1 RAPRGRLILMFCRSG
16 RRTTRRT
23 RIAPPKTPFRGGRAL
38 KIAQVAPLYES
49 VPPKLYGGT
58 ERIVS
63 YLTEDLVR
71 RGHDVTL
78 FASGDSETH
87 ARLRSPVAHA
97 LRLDPTIKDQLS
109 HHIMMVEQVAQEA
122 SGFDIVHYH
131 IDYLHYPTTR
141 RT

>member
-1 RAPRGRLILMFCRSG
+1 MAFG
-16 RRTTRRT
+16 
-23 RIAPPKTPFRGGRAL
+23 GGRGVR
-38 KIAQVAPLYES
+38 IAQVAPLYES

-78 FASGDSETH
+78 SASGASQPP
-87 ARLRSPVAHA
+87 ARLRSPCSNA
-97 LRLDPTIKDQLS
+97 LRLDRQCKDPLS
-109 HHIMMVEQVAQEA
+109 HHVVMVEQVAQEA
-122 SGFDIVHYH
+122 AEFDIVHYH

-141 RT
+141 